1 MTSTATS
8 SPISPGRLNPFH
20 SGQNHFYSHAHG
32 HHHLFSP
39 IMNKRRFNSP
49 IRVDELDFLSHSSYN
64 EESDC
69 GVLLDILRSNSGSSN
84 NNNNNSH
91 SYVSTSPA
99 KGSCMYMTNVNIPHP
114 TNPCPSVAAATT
126 VTTGGIA
133 IPSHGDNGSV
143 TLDSSP
149 LSASTLPL
157 SPIDEEEV
165 EVDFVNQEIQSSP
178 SSPLQQVTSAKYDA
192 TLPKKSP
199 TRSLLS
205 TFTPSVEIVVEDT
218 SQMI

>member
-8 SPISPGRLNPFH
+8 SPISSGRLNPFH
-20 SGQNHFYSHAHG
+20 SGQNHFYSHGHG
-32 HHHLFSP
+32 LHHLFSP

-49 IRVDELDFLSHSSYN
+49 IRVDELDFLSHTSYN
-64 EESDC
+64 EEADC
-69 GVLLDILRSNSGSSN
+69 GVLLDILRSN

-91 SYVSTSPA
+91 NYVSTSPA
-99 KGSCMYMTNVNIPHP
+99 KGSCMYMTNVNISHP
-114 TNPCPSVAAATT
+114 TNPCPSVAN
-126 VTTGGIA
+126 VTTAVSTAGIA
-133 IPSHGDNGSV
+133 IPVSGDNNSI

-165 EVDFVNQEIQSSP
+165 ENDFVTNEIQQSSP
-178 SSPLQQVTSAKYDA
+178 SSPLQQVNSAKYDA

-199 TRSLLS
+199 TRSLLA